1 MKNNLFFIGL
11 YLISQFSFSQS
22 NFDDADYIKSVI
34 FKANITNAYTPI
46 IKFGEELTLIFDDL
60 NADERNYYYKVDHCN
75 VDWTSSNLSTIE
87 FVNGFP
93 EDKIRDYQNSFNTY
107 IPYTNYQ
114 LKIPNQN
121 TKFKLS
127 GNYVIS
133 IFNDNDEVVLKRRFI
148 IYEPNVTVAVTMHKS
163 RDISKIDTH
172 QTVQFTINN
181 NNLRINNPNEEV
193 IPIILQNNNW
203 QTAIF
208 GLKPQFY
215 RGNQLLYQYDKE
227 TTYWAGNEFWKFDT
241 KEIRSGNIDIA
252 SVELGHDTYS
262 SYLYTVEER
271 INQPYTLFPDING
284 NFLIRTLN
292 GEFNN
297 VEADYS
303 WVHFSLS
310 SAEDLRGKSVF
321 VSGNFNNWALN
332 NSNKLQFNQ
341 DTGLYEVTILLKQG
355 FYNYQFVTI
364 DQKGNFSN
372 HDIDG
377 SHYQTE
383 NDYTVLV
390 YYRPFGARYT
400 RVIGVG
406 YANSKILLN

>member
-1 MKNNLFFIGL
+1 MKNNLLFIGL

-75 VDWTSSNLSTIE
+75 IDWTSSNLSTIE
-87 FVNGFP
+87 FINGFP

-114 LKIPNQN
+114 LKLPNQN

-127 GNYVIS
+127 GNYIIS

-148 IYEPNVTVAVTMHKS
+148 IYEPKVTVAVTVHKS

-172 QTVQFTINN
+172 QTVQFTINSS
-181 NNLRINNPNEEV
+181 NLRINNPSQEV
-193 IPIILQNNNW
+193 MPVILQNNNW

-215 RGNQLLYQYDKE
+215 RGNQLLYQYANE

-241 KEIRSGNIDIA
+241 KEIRSGNIDIGR
-252 SVELGHDTYS
+252 VELGQDTYN

-271 INQPYTLFPDING
+271 IGQPYTLFPDING

-292 GEFNN
+292 GELNN

-310 SAEDLRGKSVF
+310 CLEDLRGKSVF

-332 NSNKLQFNQ
+332 DSNKLQYNKN
-341 DTGLYEVTILLKQG
+341 TGLFEVTILMKQG

-364 DQKGNFSN
+364 DEKGNFSN

-390 YYRPFGARYT
+390 YYRPFGARFT
-400 RVIGVG
+400 KVIGIG
-406 YANSKILLN
+406 NANSKILLN